1 MQQPFKEEAVFQFFP
16 KLLAHRK
23 TSDVKREPTQ
33 SAPLPP
39 KGKLSRHLLKKPP
52 DALQLKCLI

>member
-1 MQQPFKEEAVFQFFP
+1 MYMQQPFKEEVVFQFLSKF
-16 KLLAHRK
+16 LAHRK

-39 KGKLSRHLLKKPP
+39 KGKLSRHL
-52 DALQLKCLI
+52 